1 MLTTQ
6 GMYAGLLLLH
16 SYLRWVV
23 LAVALVTLIRTS
35 ASASRKRA
43 WEKHD
48 DQFSV
53 ALVALADVMLIL
65 GLVLWLWLS
74 PLTQVAMSQGL
85 FAGGTLT
92 FFTVA
97 HPVSMLVAIVL
108 LHLGRVRLKKSP
120 DTSARHAQWRRS
132 VAVFLG
138 LTLLAIPW
146 PWLEWGRPLVRL
158 P

>member
-1 MLTTQ
+1 
-6 GMYAGLLLLH
+6 MYAGLLLLH
-16 SYLRWVV
+16 SFLRWVV

-35 ASASRKRA
+35 ASASRQRA
-43 WEKHD
+43 WEKPD

-53 ALVALADVMLIL
+53 ALLGLGHVMLIL

-74 PLTQVAMSQGL
+74 PLTQVAMSQDQV

>member
-1 MLTTQ
+1 
-6 GMYAGLLLLH
+6 MYAGLLLLH
-16 SYLRWVV
+16 SFLRWVV

-35 ASASRKRA
+35 ASASRQRA
-43 WEKHD
+43 WEKPD

-53 ALVALADVMLIL
+53 ALLGLGHVLLIL

-74 PLTQVAMSQGL
+74 PLTQVAMSQGQV